1 MFIKPLYILQ
11 GGKARRYMTDVII
24 DNIICFVEP
33 ADSFDI
39 QTLSEKIPNAIYNP
53 EEFEGLSI
61 KHTDLKTATII
72 LSNGKI
78 ICTGAKNME
87 DAEKTIT
94 KTIAEINK
102 TGLSIKEDFV
112 IKIENIVAS
121 INLYKDLHLSSI
133 ANGLI
138 LQNVTY
144 EPKDFPGLIY
154 RINESNIEVI
164 LFSSGKM
171 VCIGAKSID
180 EATKTIDMMEEKLS
194 SIGAL

>member
-1 MFIKPLYILQ
+1 
-11 GGKARRYMTDVII
+11 MTDVII
-24 DNIICFVEP
+24 DNIICFIEP
-33 ADSFDI
+33 AESFDI
-39 QTLSEKIPNAIYNP
+39 ENLSEKIPNTLYNP

-61 KHTDLKTATII
+61 KYNDLKTAAII

-87 DAEKTIT
+87 NAEKTIT
-94 KTIAEINK
+94 RTITKINK

-133 ANGLI
+133 ANGLM

-144 EPKDFPGLIY
+144 EPENFPGLIY
-154 RINESNIEVI
+154 KPGDSCVEVL
-164 LFSSGKM
+164 LFSSGKV
-171 VCIGAKSID
+171 VCVGAKSID
-180 EATKTIDMMEEKLS
+180 EATKAINEMEEKLS

>member
-1 MFIKPLYILQ
+1 
-11 GGKARRYMTDVII
+11 MTDVII
-24 DNIICFVEP
+24 DNIICFIEP
-33 ADSFDI
+33 AKSFDI
-39 QTLSEKIPNAIYNP
+39 ENLSEKIPNTLYNP

-61 KHTDLKTATII
+61 KYNDLKTAAII

-78 ICTGAKNME
+78 ICTGAKNMD

-94 KTIAEINK
+94 RTITKINE
-102 TGLSIKEDFV
+102 TGLSIKEDFE

-133 ANGLI
+133 ANGLM

-144 EPKDFPGLIY
+144 EPEKFPGLIY
-154 RINESNIEVI
+154 KLGDSCVEVL
-164 LFSSGKM
+164 LFNSGKI
-171 VCIGAKSID
+171 VCVGAKSID
-180 EATKTIDMMEEKLS
+180 EATKAINEMEEKLS